1 MAIET
6 LFFIFPLKFSDPVVS
21 RKNDSS
27 LKEEAP
33 SFHRALSNLRFRG
46 PDYEVETFPHERI
59 YFGQTVL
66 SLTGEFNK
74 PSGDYLISKSKRS
87 IISFALSISS
97 PVAG

>member
-1 MAIET
+1 MCGI
-6 LFFIFPLKFSDPVVS
+6 LIVI
-21 RKNDSS
+21 RKNDSP

-74 PSGDYLISKSKRS
+74 PSGDYLISKSK
-87 IISFALSISS
+87 
-97 PVAG
+97 